1 MRKLFFF
8 AIVMIAFCQ
17 MAFSQIEVNSTGQV
31 GIGVAPNSNYRLYV
45 GNGNTLLDEY
55 LGCIIPK
62 TISKVQLCV
71 YNMQGVQIKCLNI
84 DERGEV
90 EVMIEAGALTSGIYT
105 YLLIGDWKTSE
116 AKNMILTK

>member
-31 GIGVAPNSNYRLYV
+31 GIGVTPNSNYRLYV
-45 GNGNTLLDEY
+45 GNGNTFLDEY
-55 LGCIIPK
+55 LGCNIPK
-62 TISKVQLCV
+62 SISKVQLCI
-71 YNMQGVQIKCLNI
+71 NNIQCVQN
-84 DERGEV
+84 
-90 EVMIEAGALTSGIYT
+90 
-105 YLLIGDWKTSE
+105 LIGDGKTSE